1 MADVLYNVLERFNI
15 TKRLLCITT
24 DNAGNNGTM
33 RKELE
38 ELLNNLDINNGWSS
52 ESTKIP
58 CLAHVIQ
65 LVVKA
70 ILSAFDIKPT
80 EIEYS
85 DDDIN
90 GRSISSAIAKVSYQ
104 ELCLK
109 VMLIVLKSS
118 DTYICY
124 HDKSVGQ
131 KN

>member
-1 MADVLYNVLERFNI
+1 MANVLYNVLECFDI

-38 ELLNNLDINNGWSS
+38 ELLNNLDINSSWSS
-52 ESTKIP
+52 DSTKIP

-80 EIEYS
+80 ETEYS

-90 GRSISSAIAKVSYQ
+90 GRSISSAIAIVSYQ
-104 ELCLK
+104 E
-109 VMLIVLKSS
+109 
-118 DTYICY
+118 
-124 HDKSVGQ
+124 
-131 KN
+131 

>member
-1 MADVLYNVLERFNI
+1 MADVLYNVLDRFSI

-52 ESTKIP
+52 DSTKIP

-70 ILSAFDIKPT
+70 ILSAFDIKLV
-80 EIEYS
+80 ESECS
-85 DDDIN
+85 DDVN
-90 GRSISSAIAKVSYQ
+90 GRSVSSAIAKVWHQ
-104 ELCLK
+104 E
-109 VMLIVLKSS
+109 
-118 DTYICY
+118 
-124 HDKSVGQ
+124 
-131 KN
+131 

>member
-38 ELLNNLDINNGWSS
+38 ELLNNLNINNGWSS

-58 CLAHVIQ
+58 YLAHVIQ

-70 ILSAFDIKPT
+70 ILGAFDIKPT
-80 EIEYS
+80 ETEYS

-90 GRSISSAIAKVSYQ
+90 GRSISSTITKVSY
-104 ELCLK
+104 
-109 VMLIVLKSS
+109 
-118 DTYICY
+118 
-124 HDKSVGQ
+124 
-131 KN
+131 

>member
-1 MADVLYNVLERFNI
+1 MADVLYNVLDRFSI

-52 ESTKIP
+52 DSTKIP

-70 ILSAFDIKPT
+70 ILSAFDIKPV
-80 EIEYS
+80 ESECS
-85 DDDIN
+85 DDVN
-90 GRSISSAIAKVSYQ
+90 GRSVNSAIAKVWY
-104 ELCLK
+104 
-109 VMLIVLKSS
+109 
-118 DTYICY
+118 
-124 HDKSVGQ
+124 
-131 KN
+131 

>member
-1 MADVLYNVLERFNI
+1 MADILYNVLERFSI

-38 ELLNNLDINNGWSS
+38 ELLNNLDINNSWSS
-52 ESTKIP
+52 DSTKIP

-70 ILSAFDIKPT
+70 ILGAFDIKPT
-80 EIEYS
+80 ESEYS

-90 GRSISSAIAKVSYQ
+90 GMSVSSAIAKVSYQ
-104 ELCLK
+104 E
-109 VMLIVLKSS
+109 
-118 DTYICY
+118 
-124 HDKSVGQ
+124 
-131 KN
+131 

>member
-1 MADVLYNVLERFNI
+1 MANVLYNVLERFNI

-38 ELLNNLDINNGWSS
+38 ELLNNLDINNDWSS

-70 ILSAFDIKPT
+70 ILGAFDIKLIET
-80 EIEYS
+80 EYS

-104 ELCLK
+104 E
-109 VMLIVLKSS
+109 
-118 DTYICY
+118 
-124 HDKSVGQ
+124 
-131 KN
+131 